1 MNIIQVMQKQAKKA
15 GARTIAII
23 TIVPILFVALSL
35 YGVNV
40 FLKISD
46 EKLQYEDALK
56 AANMA
61 KGFNDYIEEVELV
74 VETAA
79 EGIEYLTSV
88 DATYDEIHGY
98 LTEES
103 QEMPDL
109 LNDYTDGIY
118 GYINGEYNDGYD
130 WIPYEGYDPRERIW
144 YQEAVTAGGKIVL
157 VEPYVDARTNNLIVT
172 VTKAL
177 KNGEDV
183 IAADIDLSGLQKLTM
198 DIADQIN
205 DHDVIVMDEDSWIIA
220 SSKDGEAGRKILE
233 DESQERRAFYSNW
246 KASNGN
252 TFFTD
257 IGGKRYLISQQ
268 EIGYGW
274 TAFALSDVGVMY
286 RSLAGFAIIGV
297 IGIVLLTALIII
309 IIILMARRRLKAE
322 DNNDSLEAVAKIF
335 TTLHKIDLDE
345 NTFQQLQ
352 CHDYRVSKVIGE
364 ERTDASKTFK
374 RALGEAIER
383 RYLDE
388 VMEFADLET
397 LNSRMGSKD
406 SISMEFLNYEH
417 FWFRGRF
424 IVVDRHADGSLK
436 TVLWATEL
444 IDEEKRF
451 RDQMQFLAET
461 DQLTGINNRGS
472 GEKKIRQLLGLGKG
486 GMFMLFDV
494 DKFKSI
500 NDTYGHE
507 AGDKVLIA
515 IADCMKRSFRDRDIV
530 LRLGGDEFAAYV
542 PYVFSRQEGEPI
554 VNRFIESVKK
564 IDLPEIEGRKINI
577 SIGVSFFRNEDT
589 YTFDELYKKA
599 DSRTY
604 ESKKIEGCFAT
615 YNTDFL

>member
-1 MNIIQVMQKQAKKA
+1 MNIIQVIQKQAKKA

-40 FLKISD
+40 FLKISS

-88 DATYDEIHGY
+88 NASYDEIHAY
-98 LTEES
+98 MTEKS
-103 QEMPDL
+103 QDIPKL
-109 LNDYTDGIY
+109 LKDYTEGLY
-118 GYINGEYNDGYD
+118 GYIDGEYNDGYD

-157 VEPYVDARTNNLIVT
+157 VEPYIDARTENLVVT
-172 VTKAL
+172 VAKVL

-205 DHDVIVMDEDSWIIA
+205 DHDVIVMDKDGWIIA
-220 SSKDGEAGRKILE
+220 SSKDGEVGRKISE

-257 IGGKRYLISQQ
+257 VGGKRYLISQQ

-309 IIILMARRRLKAE
+309 IMILMARRRLKAE
-322 DNNDSLEAVAKIF
+322 DNNDSLDAVAKIF

-352 CHDYRVSKVIGE
+352 CHDYKVSKVIGE

-486 GMFMLFDV
+486 GMFILFDV

>member
-46 EKLQYEDALK
+46 EKLKYEDALK

-98 LTEES
+98 LTEKS

-118 GYINGEYNDGYD
+118 GYINGEYNDGFD

-220 SSKDGEAGRKILE
+220 SSKDGEVGRKISE

-322 DNNDSLEAVAKIF
+322 DNNDSLDAVAKIF

-352 CHDYRVSKVIGE
+352 CHDYKVSKSIGE